1 MPIWL
6 VFCVGLRWLGR
17 RMRNQRPGF
26 DLRLQ
31 ARFKTGRSLEKMGR
45 PTAALDRYLEVV
57 YAFLQ
62 EPKPDAEATVWFTRA
77 AFAAAALQ
85 EAAGQWKEAANIY
98 RRVTAAGVPAAV
110 EARLRMERIRREHW
124 AAFQ

>member
-1 MPIWL
+1 MKIYVDAQAP
-6 VFCVGLRWLGR
+6 
-17 RMRNQRPGF
+17 F
-26 DLRLQ
+26 DLRSQ
-31 ARFKTGRSLEKMGR
+31 ASFKVGRCLEKMGR
-45 PTAALDRYLEVV
+45 ANAALERYMEVV

-62 EPKPDAEATVWFTRA
+62 EEQPPEEAAVWFTRA

-98 RRVTAAGVPAAV
+98 RRVTAAGVPSAV